1 MTIGNQLQYSRQNNM
16 KNNLISAEK
25 SYDYNFSLLPDY
37 IDNLWDKLRIAV
49 IYGGDKNQADSVI
62 YQTHNTRSWK
72 SYKIVAEEIQA
83 TLQKLGFQQVFL
95 MAEDMNLPENLQKN
109 NIHIAWLN
117 TGGVQG
123 YNPVCHG
130 AAMLEMLGIPYIGHN
145 PLYSSILDNK
155 HIFKREL
162 LAIQVKT
169 ATFFTWHPYSQGKFH
184 PDTNSSFQATFGNY
198 PGPFIVKP
206 VSGRASLHVYIV
218 DRVTDLPDIMECVY
232 QATDNMVLVEKYLP
246 GREFCVAVG
255 GYVTCI
261 GGKLYKQTQPFAF
274 SALERI
280 FEPGERIFTS
290 MDKKPI
296 SGDRAK
302 LITEKELKLKQDLLQ
317 LSQTVYTHL
326 GLQSLIRIDLRSD
339 NDGVLYVLEANPK
352 PDLKRPQAGISSL
365 VALGLDEYNMSYED
379 LIMSILADR
388 LDYLFS
394 HIPKNIDHIF
404 ALLN

>member
-1 MTIGNQLQYSRQNNM
+1 MQTGNQLQYSITNNM
-16 KNNLISAEK
+16 NNSLK
-25 SYDYNFSLLPDY
+25 YPNQNYHYDFSLLPEY
-37 IDNLWDKLRIAV
+37 IEKLFSKLRIAV
-49 IYGGDKNQADSVI
+49 IYGGDKTALNSVI

-72 SYKIVAEEIQA
+72 SYKIVAAEIQD
-83 TLQKLGFQQVFL
+83 TLKKLGFQQVFL
-95 MAEDMNLPENLQKN
+95 IPEDMNLPENLQKN
-109 NIHIAWLN
+109 NIHLAWLN

-130 AAMLEMLGIPYIGHN
+130 AAILEMLGIPYVGHN

-169 ATFFTWHPYSQGKFH
+169 ATFFTWHPYPQGKFN
-184 PDTNSSFQATFGNY
+184 PTDSNFQAAFGDY
-198 PGPFIVKP
+198 SGPFIVKP
-206 VSGRASLHVYIV
+206 VSGRASLHVYLV

-261 GGKLYKQTQPFAF
+261 GGKLYKKNQPFAF

-290 MDKKPI
+290 MDQKPI

-302 LITEKELKLKQDLLQ
+302 LITEAELKLKQDLLQ
-317 LSQTVYTHL
+317 LSQKVYTHL
-326 GLQSLIRIDLRSD
+326 GLQSLIRIDIRTD
-339 NDGVLYVLEANPK
+339 NDGILSVLEANPK
-352 PDLKRPQAGISSL
+352 PDLKRPQPGISSL
-365 VALGLDEYNMSYED
+365 VALGLDEYKMSYED
-379 LIMSILADR
+379 LIISIFADR

-394 HIPKNIDHIF
+394 RIPKNIDHIF
-404 ALLN
+404 ALL